1 MNSNRGQTAK
11 DNTEPSSKT
20 STLETVTNS
29 DSKQKKYMIKGA
41 QFKQKLKIILVVIL
55 GDVNVGKSNIIR
67 RILGHDFQELEATVG
82 VEFGL
87 IDVKNI
93 DPDDPNVVLS
103 IQIWDTCKITYFNFF
118 KNKNLFNL
126 PIQLE
131 QKDIVPLLRLI

>member
-1 MNSNRGQTAK
+1 MNSNRGQTVK
-11 DNTEPSSKT
+11 DSNELTSRSKT

-29 DSKQKKYMIKGA
+29 DNKQKKYMIKGRPYLNR
-41 QFKQKLKIILVVIL
+41 KLKIILVVIL

-87 IDVKNI
+87 IDVKDV

-103 IQIWDTCKITYFNFF
+103 IQIWDTCIKKYI
-118 KNKNLFNL
+118 NL
-126 PIQLE
+126 
-131 QKDIVPLLRLI
+131 

>member
-1 MNSNRGQTAK
+1 MNSNRGQTVK
-11 DNTEPSSKT
+11 DSNELTSRSKT

-29 DSKQKKYMIKGA
+29 DNKQKKYMIKGRIYLNR
-41 QFKQKLKIILVVIL
+41 KLKIILVVIL

-87 IDVKNI
+87 IDVKDV

-103 IQIWDTCKITYFNFF
+103 IQIWDTCI
-118 KNKNLFNL
+118 KNTSIYKNIKL
-126 PIQLE
+126 
-131 QKDIVPLLRLI
+131 